1 MKKTFSM
8 NIEITITKKIIGFLN
23 LMLCCFFLQAQ
34 PNTLVM
40 GKINNAKAKEI
51 ELSINKLYLTN
62 NIEVYSSKVIDNNTF
77 AFAVEVDE
85 PQIAIIEYARNK
97 GIIYLEPN
105 DTLYIECDA
114 DDFQYSFEFT
124 GGLGDDNTCFTE
136 YLRKYPKEMSVFN
149 MTQYKQ
155 KSYWYQNSPKMDELM
170 LRMNRNLFDEH
181 MKIRKSDAFAIM
193 DKYEIDQPNTLTKDF
208 KEFLEADILYDFA
221 YHKMLYGNVFKN
233 RYGLTEKYC
242 DFLNEIPIQNNQIGN
257 QWYRQYL
264 IAYFDYQN
272 SIKPDDRNQF
282 IHQYEEGS
290 KLLEGKT
297 RAYFQSET
305 IARAFRAKENEVI
318 MEKFWDYMRYQDYG
332 AFDEKLL
339 EVHAK
344 AVKFAGGTIA
354 PGFTLSDIEDK
365 EITLASYKGQVV
377 YLNFWASW
385 CRPCMNKMEKIKPI
399 QSELEDQGIVFIN
412 VSLDRKEEV
421 WKETLEKKSF
431 KGIHVLAS
439 GELNSDIAKAYEIKV
454 LPRYFIINK
463 NGEFVKTPKSNA
475 IDQVRSTLLKVVE
488 Q

>member
-1 MKKTFSM
+1 MKKTRSM
-8 NIEITITKKIIGFLN
+8 NFYTTITKKTIGCLS

-40 GKINNAKAKEI
+40 GKIKNAKSKAI
-51 ELSINKLYLTN
+51 QLSLNKLFLTN
-62 NIEVYSSKVIDNNTF
+62 NIEVYESKVIENNTF
-77 AFAVEVDE
+77 AFAVDVDE
-85 PQIAIIEYARNK
+85 PQIAILEYARNQ
-97 GIIYLEPN
+97 GVIYLEPN

-114 DDFQYSFEFT
+114 ENFQYSFEFS
-124 GGLGDDNTCFTE
+124 GGLGADNNCFTE
-136 YLRKYPKEMSVFN
+136 YIRKNPKEMSVFN

-170 LRMNRNLFDEH
+170 LRMNQNLFDEH
-181 MKIRKSDAFAIM
+181 MKIRKSNAFAIM
-193 DKYEIDQPNTLTKDF
+193 DSYQIDQPNALTKDF
-208 KEFLEADILYDFA
+208 KEFMEADILYDFA
-221 YHKMLYGNVFKN
+221 YHKMLYGSVFKN
-233 RYGLTEKYC
+233 RYGLTEEYM
-242 DFLNEIPIQNNQIGN
+242 DFVNEIPLQNNQIGN
-257 QWYRQYL
+257 EWYRQFL
-264 IAYFDYQN
+264 IAYFDHQVLA
-272 SIKPDDRNQF
+272 KPDDRNQF

-290 KLLEGKT
+290 KVLEGKT
-297 RAYFQSET
+297 KAYFQSAT

-332 AFDEKLL
+332 DFDEKLL

-344 AVKFAGGTIA
+344 AVKFAGGTTA
-354 PGFTLSDIEDK
+354 PDFTLSDIENKD
-365 EITLASYKGQVV
+365 IILANYKGQVV

-385 CRPCMNKMEKIKPI
+385 CRPCMDKMEKIKSI
-399 QSELEDQGIVFIN
+399 QPELENQGIVFIN

-463 NGEFVKTPKSNA
+463 NGEFVKNPKSNTMDKIRA
-475 IDQVRSTLLKVVE
+475 TLLQVVE